1 MSLIPI
7 QNSGFKPFARGLGF
21 ALIATVLLVSGGSN
35 AAAADLEVKD
45 IRIGVNSGST
55 RFVVELSDTV
65 EPRIFGLPD
74 PFRIVIDLPEVNFSL
89 SEERIGDGAGLI
101 EKLRYGLY
109 RPGTSRFVLDLQ
121 TPSKVSKQFLLRPDG
136 AKPWRLVLDLV
147 PTSRED
153 FIVAMK
159 PTRPATPSVAA
170 PSPSLGPRPRNPKPV
185 VVIDPGHGGVDPGA
199 IGVSGVYE
207 KHISLGFSRELASR
221 MRATGRYKVVMT
233 RDRDIFLPLRE
244 RVRIARDAGADLFL
258 SLHANTSP
266 KRSTRGAMVYTLS
279 NKASDREAEA
289 LAALEN
295 KSDVI
300 GGVDL
305 GDYSDDVQNILID
318 FAQGKT
324 NELSIKFARD
334 IMVTELQHDI
344 QLLNRPWRSAGFAVL
359 KAPDIPSVLVELGYL
374 SNPQEERMLKSK
386 SHRVKMS
393 TAIIRAIDVYFD
405 AAQNAGLK
413 K

>member
-1 MSLIPI
+1 M
-7 QNSGFKPFARGLGF
+7 GLR
-21 ALIATVLLVSGGSN
+21 VLWLS
-35 AAAADLEVKD
+35 
-45 IRIGVNSGST
+45 
-55 RFVVELSDTV
+55 LSDTV

-89 SEERIGDGAGLI
+89 AEERIGDGAGLI

-170 PSPSLGPRPRNPKPV
+170 PSPSLGPRPPNPKPV

-207 KHISLGFSRELASR
+207 KRISLEFSRELASR

-233 RDRDIFLPLRE
+233 RDRDIFLRLRE

-334 IMVTELQHDI
+334 IMVIELQHDI

-359 KAPDIPSVLVELGYL
+359 KAPDIPSVLVELGYV

-405 AAQNAGLK
+405 AAQNADLK